1 MIAALLFAAV
11 STQGNVRTVELS
23 HGASIQFA
31 DSTAGSFGYWDTS
44 DTYLDNSAPDDNFG
58 GEPILVGGPG
68 KTILLRFG
76 DLNRVLGSTRH
87 IRKASLILTLTG
99 GDKPTLKSVD
109 RILVPWG
116 AGPYFTVNAL
126 INRAVEK
133 QAQQGT
139 VIREKPAAPKGSAT
153 WRRRISGDSGAA
165 WQQAGANGPTDS
177 ETVRGAKSTLTE
189 KEVVIDG
196 LETVVQYLADHPADN
211 YGLGVQFVEPCDFSS
226 SRSAV
231 GKPRLKLELDPT
243 PPATGPDL
251 TITSIERIAASG
263 NSPSEGEEVTFKAH
277 IKNVGDAPAKGF
289 GAVWT
294 VNGTA
299 YPEAASADAL
309 APGTEAVVTTHAP
322 YHADKTDH
330 RLRTVQLHILPKGA
344 DAVEANNSLTVF
356 ENARQIDV
364 KIPAGLNVGRNDL
377 GSMAIEDWVQEQ
389 VRIFNETYCA
399 QSRFSFAPD
408 GVKERISVQHIFS
421 GDAPPAD
428 GAKADAI
435 ASIPATESR
444 WMTGD
449 PEFIKA
455 LALAAGAPDFTLMN
469 FPLGKRVKMD
479 AGKTLDRGSI
489 DVYPGVVGYGDTRYE
504 GSLAGPI
511 GLLYEPYLAVATGL
525 LPLVPTGLLSETDVA
540 VLNAH
545 VDHTGD
551 GLDMPKTTLLKI
563 ADIEGKPLNNVQL
576 DYFQSQNGEIE
587 VSTPTFTVTTSQ
599 VAGTALLPS
608 PSGTGPFGKLNSDGG
623 NGTFLIRATVGG
635 VTEWGWLKAWQLI
648 DTATRGNRM
657 AGVVEVRFNVPSV
670 PLDTSVDLARDR
682 IITDSSNQLPAKL
695 GPLVSGAADHEV
707 ELGAKVGDWVEID
720 LGRDRTIGE
729 IDLIGKATSFWSQF
743 DIMVYS
749 TGQKASEA
757 APWATELDWK
767 WTASNRR
774 DIVGGSDP
782 TLISVAYRAPETR
795 IRFVR
800 IVNRSGSAG
809 KLQGI
814 RVVPIKITNP

>member
-11 STQGNVRTVELS
+11 SLQGNVRTVALS
-23 HGASIQFA
+23 HGASIPFA
-31 DSTAGSFGYWDTS
+31 DATAGSFGYWDTS

-133 QAQQGT
+133 QAQQGA
-139 VIREKPAAPKGSAT
+139 VIREKPTAPKASAT
-153 WRRRISGDSGAA
+153 WRKRLSGDNGAS

-177 ETVRGAKSTLTE
+177 ESVRGAKATLTE

-196 LETVVQYLADHPADN
+196 LETVIQYLADHPTDN
-211 YGLGVQFVEPCDFSS
+211 YGLGVQFVESCDFSS
-226 SRSAV
+226 SRSAI
-231 GKPRLKLELDPT
+231 GKPRLKLELDPA
-243 PPATGPDL
+243 PPTSGSDL
-251 TITSIERIAASG
+251 SITSIERISASG
-263 NSPSEGEEVTFKAH
+263 GPPSEGEEVTYKAH
-277 IKNVGDAPAKGF
+277 VKNVGDAPAKNF

-299 YPEAASADAL
+299 YPETAVAESL
-309 APGTEAVVTTHAP
+309 APGAETSFTTHTP

-330 RLRTVQLHILPKGA
+330 RLRTIVLHILPKGA
-344 DAVEANNSLTVF
+344 DATEANNALCVY

-364 KIPAGLNVGRNDL
+364 RLPVGLTVGKNSL
-377 GSMAIEDWVQEQ
+377 GTASVEDWVQEQ
-389 VRIFNETYCA
+389 VRIFNESYCA

-408 GVKERISVQHIFS
+408 GVKERVSVQHIFTGES
-421 GDAPPAD
+421 APAD

-435 ASIPATESR
+435 AEVPIGESR
-444 WMTGD
+444 WMPGD
-449 PEFIKA
+449 PAFIKSIT
-455 LALAAGAPDFTLMN
+455 LAAGAPDFTLMN
-469 FPLGKRVKMD
+469 FPLGKRVKLEG
-479 AGKTLDRGSI
+479 GKALDRGNI

-511 GLLYEPYLAVATGL
+511 GLLYEPYLARATGL

-545 VDHTGD
+545 VDHSGD
-551 GLDMPKTTLLKI
+551 GLDMPKTTLLKV
-563 ADIEGKPLNNVQL
+563 ADIEGKPLSNVQL
-576 DYFQSQNGEIE
+576 DFFQSQKGEIE
-587 VSTPTFTVTTSQ
+587 VSKPTFTVTSSQ

-608 PSGTGPFGKLNSDGG
+608 PNGTGPFGKLTPNGD

-635 VTEWGWLKAWQLI
+635 VTEWGWLKAWQVI
-648 DTATRGNRM
+648 DTANRGNRM
-657 AGVVEVRFNVPSV
+657 AGVIEVRFNVPSV
-670 PLDTSVDLARDR
+670 PLDTAVDLARDR
-682 IITDSSNQLPAKL
+682 IITDSTNQLPAKL
-695 GPLVSGAADHEV
+695 GPLVSGAADREV

-729 IDLIGKATSFWSQF
+729 IDLIGKAESFWSQF
-743 DIMVYS
+743 DVMVYS
-749 TGQKASEA
+749 TGQKPSEA
-757 APWATELDWK
+757 SPWATELDWK
-767 WTASNRR
+767 WTAANRR
-774 DIVGGSDP
+774 DVMPGNDP
-782 TLISVAYRAPETR
+782 SSVSVAYRAPETR